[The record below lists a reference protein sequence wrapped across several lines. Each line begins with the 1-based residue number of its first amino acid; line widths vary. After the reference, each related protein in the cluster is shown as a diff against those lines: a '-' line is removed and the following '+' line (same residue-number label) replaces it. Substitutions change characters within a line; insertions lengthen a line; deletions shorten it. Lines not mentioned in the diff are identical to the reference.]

1 MLDFFLSVYGFILN
15 LNTLAQNAYRYILSG
30 MLMANVQVTDKGA
43 ALGFKY
49 VQYSIRKIDYE
60 FHASLDVLVRAGSI
74 EKY

>member
-1 MLDFFLSVYGFILN
+1 MLYFFLSVYGFILN

-43 ALGFKY
+43 ALDFKY

-60 FHASLDVLVRAGSI
+60 FHCFP
-74 EKY
+74 